1 MGDFV
6 NIANLSNMVD
16 LLSSLVNRV
25 LRKFDLALIMS
36 KWKHNF
42 LEQLPQFLPALTC
55 LYDLTLV
62 VVSWKFEKLVEIEKD
77 EQRHYAIDL
86 EFDGIVDLVNQT
98 IRLIYECTNS
108 VQFLDLKTLLISRYI
123 DFMLSFKVF
132 YVRFQADNSFDN
144 FQEFFNSNMQ
154 LLLIKRDMQF
164 QLLELFLIKEVRLG
178 HLLNVDLDRDDEED
192 VNYEDYTEKIDESYL
207 QEKSM
212 FDDDDQTLQ
221 PSTEDSSTTRNQ
233 EVEAKKKEKIW
244 NLEKDLSV
252 FTLKLISL
260 VNVLLVQDELYNR
273 IKLNKDKLGSVFAKI
288 IQQQDEHANTIKN
301 QAVSNKERESEESR
315 ISENAQQSL
324 VEDNNGNEVVERD
337 ESIAIEVDVPESGSM
352 VDIETPSSVI

>member
-1 MGDFV
+1 
-6 NIANLSNMVD
+6 
-16 LLSSLVNRV
+16 
-25 LRKFDLALIMS
+25 MS
-36 KWKHNF
+36 QWKHNF

-192 VNYEDYTEKIDESYL
+192 VNYEDYTEKIDKSYL
-207 QEKSM
+207 QEK
-212 FDDDDQTLQ
+212 
-221 PSTEDSSTTRNQ
+221 N
-233 EVEAKKKEKIW
+233 
-244 NLEKDLSV
+244 LSV

-260 VNVLLVQDELYNR
+260 VNVSLVQDELYNR

-315 ISENAQQSL
+315 ISENAQQSS

-337 ESIAIEVDVPESGSM
+337 ESIAIEVDVPERGSM

>member
-1 MGDFV
+1 M
-6 NIANLSNMVD
+6 
-16 LLSSLVNRV
+16 
-25 LRKFDLALIMS
+25 
-36 KWKHNF
+36 
-42 LEQLPQFLPALTC
+42 
-55 LYDLTLV
+55 
-62 VVSWKFEKLVEIEKD
+62 
-77 EQRHYAIDL
+77 

-221 PSTEDSSTTRNQ
+221 PSTEDCSTTRNQ

-337 ESIAIEVDVPESGSM
+337 ESIAIEVDVPEPGSI
-352 VDIETPSSVI
+352 VNIETPSSVI

>member
-1 MGDFV
+1 M
-6 NIANLSNMVD
+6 
-16 LLSSLVNRV
+16 
-25 LRKFDLALIMS
+25 
-36 KWKHNF
+36 
-42 LEQLPQFLPALTC
+42 
-55 LYDLTLV
+55 
-62 VVSWKFEKLVEIEKD
+62 
-77 EQRHYAIDL
+77 
-86 EFDGIVDLVNQT
+86 
-98 IRLIYECTNS
+98 
-108 VQFLDLKTLLISRYI
+108 ISRYI

-192 VNYEDYTEKIDESYL
+192 VNYEDYTEKIDKSYL

-221 PSTEDSSTTRNQ
+221 SSTEDSSTTRNQ

-337 ESIAIEVDVPESGSM
+337 ESIAIEVDVPERGSM

>member
-36 KWKHNF
+36 QWKHNF

-337 ESIAIEVDVPESGSM
+337 ESIAIEVDVPERGSM

>member
-1 MGDFV
+1 
-6 NIANLSNMVD
+6 
-16 LLSSLVNRV
+16 
-25 LRKFDLALIMS
+25 
-36 KWKHNF
+36 
-42 LEQLPQFLPALTC
+42 
-55 LYDLTLV
+55 
-62 VVSWKFEKLVEIEKD
+62 
-77 EQRHYAIDL
+77 
-86 EFDGIVDLVNQT
+86 
-98 IRLIYECTNS
+98 
-108 VQFLDLKTLLISRYI
+108 
-123 DFMLSFKVF
+123 
-132 YVRFQADNSFDN
+132 
-144 FQEFFNSNMQ
+144 MQ

-221 PSTEDSSTTRNQ
+221 PSTEDCSTTRNQ

-337 ESIAIEVDVPESGSM
+337 ESIAIEVDVPEPGSI
-352 VDIETPSSVI
+352 VNIETPSSVI